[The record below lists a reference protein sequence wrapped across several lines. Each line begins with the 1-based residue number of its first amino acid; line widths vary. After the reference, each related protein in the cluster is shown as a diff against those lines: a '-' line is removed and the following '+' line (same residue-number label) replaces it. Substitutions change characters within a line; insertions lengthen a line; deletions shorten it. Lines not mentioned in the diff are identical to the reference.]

1 MSWNTHN
8 HLHSRTQMT
17 SNAHWH
23 AFLYLYAQTYI
34 KTFMYLLHF
43 KSLKTWAKW
52 AKWARILKNTLTDE
66 QLCNTDICMLRQ
78 TKVHSFID
86 PTQNCKKSKKISFK
100 FFINKS
106 LKNHSAK
113 NICRRAFCLAPNE
126 RELSNLLTLS
136 ISLEAPICLWRSIT
150 F

>member
-1 MSWNTHN
+1 MNFCLGWT
-8 HLHSRTQMT
+8 
-17 SNAHWH
+17 
-23 AFLYLYAQTYI
+23 
-34 KTFMYLLHF
+34 KTFALG
-43 KSLKTWAKW
+43 S
-52 AKWARILKNTLTDE
+52 
-66 QLCNTDICMLRQ
+66 
-78 TKVHSFID
+78 
-86 PTQNCKKSKKISFK
+86 KSKKIQFE

-136 ISLEAPICLWRSIT
+136 ISLEASIARSS